1 MTSFQITVSPV
12 VNAITIAD
20 SSPTVRVTGTVSTA
34 TGAAGG
40 DLSGNYPNPTV
51 DGLQG
56 RAVASTAPTNGQ
68 ALVWNNSLTQWE
80 PGSPSATV
88 ADGDYGDI
96 SVSASGSTWSIDAGA
111 VTETK
116 IGTGAVTNNKLGDGA
131 VGSTKIGAN
140 AVTLDKLAKA
150 TSGILL
156 GRASLGSDDYENVSV
171 SADFQFSSLLTQ
183 LQLASRAARSVL
195 GNPTA
200 GTAAPTDITASA
212 DGQVLRRSGGTLSFG
227 APPAAGSAGQVMVN
241 VSGDLGGYATFT
253 YDNANDRVTVGS
265 VGLLNGEYIRNTVNG
280 RIDFMPNPHPSG
292 DFGIYMDLTSSASYA
307 IVGTIDSAGN
317 LDTNAGFQF
326 ANTLAI
332 QQSKA
337 LDLGNG
343 GCYFSYFNTGV
354 GNGVTHLAPYVGA
367 GHSMAVCLV
376 SQSGNGASN
385 RKPTTAH
392 TNPTF
397 YVYTAGSANANDF
410 VRVSHDTTNATVES
424 GDGKLIAKAATRVR
438 IEGSAGGFDLPA
450 GDGTNGQVPTTDGAG
465 NVSWQTPSGGG
476 VSKAFA
482 IAMAAA
488 L

>member
-1 MTSFQITVSPV
+1 MTSFQIQVSPV

-68 ALVWNNSLTQWE
+68 GLVWNNLLAQWE
-80 PGSPSATV
+80 PGAPNATL

-96 SVSASGSTWSIDAGA
+96 SVSNGGVTLAID
-111 VTETK
+111 
-116 IGTGAVTNNKLGDGA
+116 TGAVSANKIAARG
-131 VGSTKIGAN
+131 
-140 AVTLDKLAKA
+140 VTYPKMPA
-150 TSGILL
+150 TITGTVL
-156 GRASLGSDDYENVSV
+156 GRADVGSGDWQPLTLGSSFFIDPGNYTLSVADSSV
-171 SADFQFSSLLTQ
+171 STTKMGVDVTTAGKSLLTG
-183 LQLASRAARSVL
+183 A
-195 GNPTA
+195 
-200 GTAAPTDITASA
+200 DASA
-212 DGQVLRRSGGTLSFG
+212 QRTTLG
-227 APPAAGSAGQVMVN
+227 LGSTDTPQFARIN
-241 VSGDLGGYATFT
+241 LE
-253 YDNANDRVTVGS
+253 
-265 VGLLNGEYIRNTVNG
+265 NGEYIRNTVNG

-292 DFGIYMDLTSSASYA
+292 DFGIYFDLTTSASYA

-326 ANTLAI
+326 ANTVAI
-332 QQSKA
+332 QQSKS

-343 GCYFSYFNTGV
+343 GCYFSYFNTGL

-367 GHSMAVCLV
+367 GHSMAICLV

-392 TNPTF
+392 SHPTL
-397 YVYTAGSANANDF
+397 YLYAAGSANANHF
-410 VRVSHDTTNATVES
+410 VRLSHNGT
-424 GDGKLIAKAATRVR
+424 AAT
-438 IEGSAGGFDLPA
+438 IESATGDLNLVAPA
-450 GDGTNGQVPTTDGAG
+450 GSSIRANGSP
-465 NVSWQTPSGGG
+465 VS
-476 VSKAFA
+476 SKAFA

>member
-40 DLSGNYPNPTV
+40 DLSGNYPSPTV

-68 ALVWNNSLTQWE
+68 TLVWNNSLTQWE
-80 PGSPSATV
+80 PGSPTATL

-96 SVSASGSTWSIDAGA
+96 SVSNGGVTLAID
-111 VTETK
+111 
-116 IGTGAVTNNKLGDGA
+116 TGAVTAN
-131 VGSTKIGAN
+131 KIGARQ
-140 AVTLDKLAKA
+140 VTYPKMPA
-150 TSGILL
+150 TVAGTVL
-156 GRASLGSDDYENVSV
+156 GRADIGSGDWQPITLGSSFFIDAGNYTLSVADSSV
-171 SADFQFSSLLTQ
+171 STTKMGVDVTAAGKSLLTG
-183 LQLASRAARSVL
+183 A
-195 GNPTA
+195 
-200 GTAAPTDITASA
+200 DASA
-212 DGQVLRRSGGTLSFG
+212 QRTTLG
-227 APPAAGSAGQVMVN
+227 LGSTDTPQFARVN
-241 VSGDLGGYATFT
+241 LE
-253 YDNANDRVTVGS
+253 
-265 VGLLNGEYIRNTVNG
+265 NGEYIRNSVNG
-280 RIDFMPNPHPSG
+280 RLDFMPNPHPSG
-292 DFGIYMDLTSSASYA
+292 DFGVYFDLTTSADYA
-307 IVGTIDSAGN
+307 IVGTIDSAGGFN
-317 LDTNAGFQF
+317 TNSGFQF
-326 ANTLAI
+326 ANTIAVAAG
-332 QQSKA
+332 KYA
-337 LDLGNG
+337 DFGNTG
-343 GCYFSYFNTGV
+343 GLVSYFAASGV
-354 GNGVTHLAPYVGA
+354 NKGVWQFAPFGPNSD
-367 GHSMAVCLV
+367 HSMSFCLV
-376 SQSGNGASN
+376 SQSGLAAGN
-385 RKPTTAH
+385 RRPTTAH

-397 YVYTAGSANANDF
+397 YVYAAGSANANDF

-438 IEGSAGGFDLPA
+438 IEGSVGGFDLPA

>member
-68 ALVWNNSLTQWE
+68 GLVWNNLLTQWE

-88 ADGDYGDI
+88 ADADYGDI
-96 SVSASGSTWSIDAGA
+96 TVSASGATWSIDAGA

-116 IGTGAVTNNKLGDGA
+116 IGSGAVTNA
-131 VGSTKIGAN
+131 KIGAGAVASGNISGN

-150 TSGILL
+150 TSGVLL

-200 GTAAPTDITASA
+200 AIAAPTDITASA

-227 APPAAGSAGQVMVN
+227 APPAAGSATQVMLN

-253 YDNANDRVTVGS
+253 YDNATDRVTVGS

-280 RIDFMPNPHPSG
+280 RVDFMPNPHPSG
-292 DFGIYMDLTSSASYA
+292 DFGIYFDLTSSADYA
-307 IVGTIDSAGN
+307 IVGTIDSSGN
-317 LDTNAGFQF
+317 LNTNAGFQF
-326 ANTLAI
+326 ANTIAVAA
-332 QQSKA
+332 SKYA
-337 LDLGNG
+337 DFGNTG
-343 GCYFSYFNTGV
+343 GLVSYFASSGSNKGTWQF
-354 GNGVTHLAPYVGA
+354 APFGPNSD
-367 GHSMAVCLV
+367 HSMSLCLV
-376 SQSGNGASN
+376 SQSGLAAGN
-385 RKPTTAH
+385 RRPATAH
-392 TNPTF
+392 SHPTL
-397 YVYTAGSANANDF
+397 YIYAAGSANANHF
-410 VRVSHDTTNATVES
+410 VRLSHNGT
-424 GDGKLIAKAATRVR
+424 AAT
-438 IEGSAGGFDLPA
+438 IESATGDLNLVAPA
-450 GDGTNGQVPTTDGAG
+450 GSSIKANGSP
-465 NVSWQTPSGGG
+465 VS
-476 VSKAFA
+476 SKAFA